1 MASTFEL
8 ALPVWQVLQG
18 APSVSMATGRQLEP
32 ANNERLCR
40 CRTPFPASPSGLSF
54 GLITAYQETRVLD
67 PNQNRPQSVS
77 VGLIGVPRNVLASL
91 SNTWHLG
98 RGELRRLHPSSG
110 NRRCFSD
117 RHFSPTPSIDF
128 VPTLGSVS
136 KVCRATQQRLISRR
150 KRNPDGRRYRSPP
163 TCGEYG
169 DNRCKPGFHRGPC
182 VVARADSGWPRW
194 FCRRVSLD
202 RHDSRC
208 ISRPPAPDR
217 VAVHRGTAR
226 R

>member
-98 RGELRRLHPSSG
+98 PRRASAPTSFIRPSSLLFRSAFQPHPQYRLCPNAWECLKG
-110 NRRCFSD
+110 VPRHPAAAHFTSKKKSRWQAVQVTSD
-117 RHFSPTPSIDF
+117 LR
-128 VPTLGSVS
+128 
-136 KVCRATQQRLISRR
+136 
-150 KRNPDGRRYRSPP
+150 
-163 TCGEYG
+163 
-169 DNRCKPGFHRGPC
+169 
-182 VVARADSGWPRW
+182 
-194 FCRRVSLD
+194 
-202 RHDSRC
+202 
-208 ISRPPAPDR
+208 
-217 VAVHRGTAR
+217 
-226 R
+226 